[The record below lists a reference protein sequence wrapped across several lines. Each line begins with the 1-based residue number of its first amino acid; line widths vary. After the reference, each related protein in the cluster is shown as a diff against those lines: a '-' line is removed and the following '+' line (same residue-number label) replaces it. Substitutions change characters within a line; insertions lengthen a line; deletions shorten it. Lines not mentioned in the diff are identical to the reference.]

1 MENSHIVKYMLQVL
15 TMYLLTSAVV
25 GDDVVEDLLRQKQT
39 VNLRTHLKRTCLKV
53 EHMKP

>member
-1 MENSHIVKYMLQVL
+1 MVWEQKRLNKVL

-25 GDDVVEDLLRQKQT
+25 GDDVVDDLLRQKQT
-39 VNLRTHLKRTCLKV
+39 VNLLTHLKRTCLKV